1 MIEAVCDAVQLTV
14 LAACLVLS
22 LLRAFRTR
30 GTAWLMLACFFGCM
44 LLGNVNWLGYQ
55 VVFGETPKVAFV
67 EDLSWTAGFLFLA
80 LVGKLCDDARA
91 PSPPVPAAWAP
102 VVLCAAC
109 CVFFIVSNGEPL
121 LNVAE
126 NGLLAAVGFFA
137 ARGLAAESGDGLA
150 RNRRFHAAMLAYVIA
165 EEALW
170 LSSCFL
176 LPGEIVAMAP
186 YIVCD
191 YILTLASAALLA
203 CAWGCDEP

>member
-1 MIEAVCDAVQLTV
+1 MIEAVCDAVQLV
-14 LAACLVLS
+14 ILAACLGLS
-22 LLRAFRTR
+22 LWRAFATR
-30 GTAWLMLACFFGCM
+30 GTVWLMLACFFGCM

-55 VVFGETPKVAFV
+55 VVFGETPTVAFI

-80 LVGKLCDDARA
+80 LIEKQCDDARA
-91 PSPPVPAAWAP
+91 PSPPVPVAWIP
-102 VVLCAAC
+102 VALCAAC

-137 ARGLAAESGDGLA
+137 ARGLAAGSGDGFS
-150 RNRRFHAAMLAYVIA
+150 RNRLFHGAMLAYVVA

-176 LPGEIVAMAP
+176 QPGEIVTIGP
-186 YIVCD
+186 YIVFDCA
-191 YILTLASAALLA
+191 LTLASAALLA
-203 CAWGCDEP
+203 CAWRCDGL

>member
-1 MIEAVCDAVQLTV
+1 MIEAVCDAVQLVV
-14 LAACLVLS
+14 LAVCLGLS
-22 LLRAFRTR
+22 IWRAVATR

-55 VVFGETPKVAFV
+55 VVFGETPTVAFI

-91 PSPPVPAAWAP
+91 PSPPVHAAWIP
-102 VVLCAAC
+102 VVACVAC
-109 CVFFIVSNGEPL
+109 CVFYIVSNGEPL

-137 ARGLAAESGDGLA
+137 VRGLAAEGGEGLA
-150 RNRRFHAAMLAYVIA
+150 HNRLFHGAMLAYVIV

-176 LPGEIVAMAP
+176 QPGLIVAIDP

-191 YILTLASAALLA
+191 YALTLASAALLV
-203 CAWGCDEP
+203 CAWRCDDL